1 MSNQKIQISFDV
13 MGNAQEVINNITQQ
27 TQGLNTT
34 VNKTTSIFKKF
45 GEKIVIFQG
54 LTEFTKGFKNS
65 IDDLF
70 SSGKTLNASLADFS
84 AITGQTGQGL
94 KQIEEYA
101 RQTAKTFGG
110 SAANSIESY
119 KLILSQLN
127 PEIAKVPEALK
138 SMGDSIAILSKT
150 MGGDT
155 VAATEVL
162 TTAMNQFQVSTKDP
176 IAAGKEMTKMMN
188 VMAAAAKEGSA
199 KLPQIKAALEESG
212 KAAKGAGVSFE
223 ETNAAIQLLDKAG
236 EKGAEGGIALRN
248 IMTSLSMGRFL
259 PKDVQE
265 ELKAAG
271 VNIAAL
277 TDQSKSL
284 SERLKPLRNVM
295 DDTALI
301 TKIFGEE
308 NNNAAIALL
317 SSIDSMDAYKMAIT
331 GTNTAQEQAAI
342 VMDSYAEKQAR
353 IQAQFEDLKISIFNA
368 VGGIGIWMQT
378 LSGALV
384 PIAQVFPLFMGIGK
398 IFISLRN
405 SIIDYSKNILT
416 SGGFTIWFSQLQNT
430 LQTKLGISKVAFVQF
445 GTATK
450 AANIALVRFA
460 KVGIF
465 SALKGMGA
473 YILSLFSGGAAS
485 VTFASIAKISF
496 AKFAFTAG
504 AACKAVGAAIG
515 SIPIIGWIA
524 AAVAGVLFLINKL
537 RDTKAP
543 VEETAN
549 VLDQAREAAQS
560 YYAQERMQLD
570 QIFEKLKRTNP
581 QSKERAELVRQL
593 KEAYPELNKQ
603 VLDEITNTNNLSN
616 AYNILI
622 ENISKRARAKA
633 LESTMEENYK
643 QNANIDMALAK
654 AGERDKRFSV
664 EVRNEAT
671 IAQRSG
677 KPFKTVE
684 FTSDIAGI
692 EKLLKEITNEDGT
705 TKVDKIR
712 IGNSIFTI
720 KGLQTYVKRSK
731 EIKATAAYLASTT
744 LDSTSTT
751 PAPPTTE
758 GGNPD
763 LTKAS
768 DAITGGGKSIKNIN
782 IHIENMVRELKNEF
796 SSSKDDPS
804 TAADFNR
811 KLCDVLQTLVNDAS
825 HAG

>member
-1 MSNQKIQISFDV
+1 MSNQNMQIVFNVS
-13 MGNAQEVINNITQQ
+13 GNAEEAIGNISQQVQVLNNA
-27 TQGLNTT
+27 L
-34 VNKTTSIFKKF
+34 NKTTNIFKGFRENVVTINQFAQAIQSIKD
-45 GEKIVIFQG
+45 G
-54 LTEFTKGFKNS
+54 LDAVLN
-65 IDDLF
+65 
-70 SSGKTLNASLADFS
+70 SGKALNTSLASFS

-155 VAATEVL
+155 AAATEVL

-199 KLPQIKAALEESG
+199 KLPQIQAALEESG
-212 KAAKGAGVSFE
+212 KAAKEAGVSFE

-236 EKGAEGGIALRN
+236 KKGAEGGIALRN
-248 IMTSLSMGRFL
+248 IMTSLSTGRFL

-265 ELKAAG
+265 ELKAAR
-271 VNIAAL
+271 VNIADL

-308 NNNAAIALL
+308 NNSAAIALL
-317 SSIDSMDAYKMAIT
+317 SSIDAMDAYKMAIT

-378 LSGALV
+378 VSGALV
-384 PIAQVFPLFMGIGK
+384 PIAQVLPLFMGINK
-398 IFISLRN
+398 IFVSLRN

-537 RDTKAP
+537 RGTKAP

-616 AYNILI
+616 AYAILI
-622 ENISKRARAKA
+622 ESIGRRARAKA

-643 QNANIDMALAK
+643 KNADIDIALAK
-654 AGERDKRFSV
+654 EGAGKEFGILTDDLEQGTERG
-664 EVRNEAT
+664 
-671 IAQRSG
+671 IAVKKQT
-677 KPFKTVE
+677 K
-684 FTSDIAGI
+684 FTTDRVGI
-692 EKLLKEITNEDGT
+692 EKLLNEITNEDGSPKIEKIIIGKSKFD
-705 TKVDKIR
+705 TK
-712 IGNSIFTI
+712 S
-720 KGLQTYVKRSK
+720 LQAYVKRSK
-731 EIKATAAYLASTT
+731 EINATAAYLASTT

-751 PAPPTTE
+751 PAPPITE